1 MGLKPP
7 GELGIVVP
15 ALKGRAIHACPDLH
29 ELPRPS

>member
-15 ALKGRAIHACPDLH
+15 ALKGRAIQKKVY
-29 ELPRPS
+29 